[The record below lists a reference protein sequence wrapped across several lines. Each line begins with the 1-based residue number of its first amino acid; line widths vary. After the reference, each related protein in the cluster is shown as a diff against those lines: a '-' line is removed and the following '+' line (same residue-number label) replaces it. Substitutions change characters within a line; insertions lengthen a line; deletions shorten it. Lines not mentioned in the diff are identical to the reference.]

1 MHIQPECLSLSFLLQ
16 EEVVRQVLQQIDSH
30 QNGMTQTIRSV
41 RTPSQGCF
49 CIGLLLH
56 TLKPHTCTLS
66 SCSQVLF
73 GSARPAAHSTEQLP
87 DISRVQTY
95 GVHHSMVVCVLYVI
109 ACSDMNQLQQQ
120 QGQDTDDP
128 VDWQQ
133 HPEHAGAIV
142 VHHETILKLKRIL
155 LTYM

>member
-1 MHIQPECLSLSFLLQ
+1 MSRQTCVFA
-16 EEVVRQVLQQIDSH
+16 VVL
-30 QNGMTQTIRSV
+30 
-41 RTPSQGCF
+41 
-49 CIGLLLH
+49 
-56 TLKPHTCTLS
+56 
-66 SCSQVLF
+66 
-73 GSARPAAHSTEQLP
+73 
-87 DISRVQTY
+87 
-95 GVHHSMVVCVLYVI
+95 

-120 QGQDTDDP
+120 QGQDTDDQ